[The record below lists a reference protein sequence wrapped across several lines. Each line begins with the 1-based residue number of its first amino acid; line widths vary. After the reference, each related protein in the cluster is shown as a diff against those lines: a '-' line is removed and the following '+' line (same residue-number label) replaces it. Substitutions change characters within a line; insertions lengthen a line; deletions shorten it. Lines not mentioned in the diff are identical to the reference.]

1 MTTTHFFG
9 AELNLLIKVQ
19 NIVTTSQIHNK
30 EKRYKK
36 KIQSAHRLHVTLFF
50 FSIQKNMSF
59 SFYFVTSLS
68 DVIEVAIA
76 HAKIIVK
83 DAEKHEKEK
92 HNTYI

>member
-1 MTTTHFFG
+1 
-9 AELNLLIKVQ
+9 
-19 NIVTTSQIHNK
+19 
-30 EKRYKK
+30 
-36 KIQSAHRLHVTLFF
+36 
-50 FSIQKNMSF
+50 MSF

-92 HNTYI
+92 HNTYIWLKIFQRNSDYICFYS